1 MTTPDTPA
9 AARTLMRQLD
19 DWSTSLT
26 HGSGHWTFSTLSETE
41 DGNGKRRRVMT
52 SDAVDSALI
61 RACHIDG
68 RAFVAL
74 WARRAG
80 RKGWTLDFAW
90 RGRHGDEHAP
100 AQITATQL
108 KAYVAAPDAAAA
120 LAAITTTTTERK
132 AA

>member
-19 DWSTSLT
+19 DWSARLT
-26 HGSGHWTFSTLSETE
+26 HGSGNWSFTALSETE
-41 DGNGKRRRVMT
+41 DGNGKRRRVEVVE
-52 SDAVDSALI
+52 AVDSALI
-61 RACHIDG
+61 RACHVDG

-74 WARRAG
+74 WTRRAS
-80 RKGWTLDFAW
+80 RKGWSLDTCW
-90 RGRHGDEHAP
+90 RGRHGEEYAP

-108 KAYVAAPDAAAA
+108 RAYVAAPDHAAA
-120 LAAITTTTTERK
+120 LAAITTTTERK